1 MYSFIGCIRED
12 FTTKVY
18 VCQEKTP
25 AQRRQGSFLQGIQS
39 REIEPFHGIR
49 LSLNCQL
56 ISNLYIGSFRRP
68 VSIADIV
75 SLETPYSSAISF
87 CVFPSVRSL
96 RIDRTTVAGSP

>member
-1 MYSFIGCIRED
+1 M
-12 FTTKVY
+12 KVC

-25 AQRRQGSFLQGIQS
+25 AYVRQGSFLQGIQS
-39 REIEPFHGIR
+39 REIEPFHSTR

-56 ISNLYIGSFRRP
+56 ISKSNAFLYVGSFRRP